1 MIEIFEFEEAGQGN
15 IQGRRVNLILESSYY
30 MEFRSSLQSHPLWV
44 TLYAESVLSRQK
56 VTNYELDIKHANFAI
71 SEN

>member
-30 MEFRSSLQSHPLWV
+30 MEFGSPLHSHPLWV

-56 VTNYELDIKHANFAI
+56 SNKL
-71 SEN
+71 